1 MAINFPSNPLD
12 GTTFVAN
19 GVTYAYESNNDR
31 WRARSSFSA
40 ASGGAEDT
48 GTIDT
53 VFEAGIASTATFLD
67 TLDGGSS

>member
-19 GVTYAYESNNDR
+19 GITYTYESNNDR

-53 VFEAGIASTATFLD
+53 VYDSGVADQAFLD
-67 TLDGGSS
+67 VLDGGSA